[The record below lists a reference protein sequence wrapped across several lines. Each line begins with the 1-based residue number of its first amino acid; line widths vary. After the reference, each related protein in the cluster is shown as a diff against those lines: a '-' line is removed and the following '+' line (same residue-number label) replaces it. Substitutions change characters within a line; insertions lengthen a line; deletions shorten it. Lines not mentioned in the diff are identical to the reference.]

1 MLLLLLSWR
10 RLLYHQRLL
19 LLWLRQKFL
28 LQRLRQN
35 FLLQW
40 LRHQDRGRP
49 PVEDDLLLSEHLLLW
64 HLNDDW
70 RLLLLPSWLLLAQLG
85 DGNRLLGKPDGRLQG
100 QSPRRGVDPGRLE
113 RSDGDRDAR
122 GRGRWRLRKL

>member
-1 MLLLLLSWR
+1 MLWRCENLLLLLLSWR

-70 RLLLLPSWLLLAQLG
+70 RLLWLPSWLLLAQLG
-85 DGNRLLGKPDGRLQG
+85 DGNRLLGKPDGRL
-100 QSPRRGVDPGRLE
+100 
-113 RSDGDRDAR
+113 
-122 GRGRWRLRKL
+122 